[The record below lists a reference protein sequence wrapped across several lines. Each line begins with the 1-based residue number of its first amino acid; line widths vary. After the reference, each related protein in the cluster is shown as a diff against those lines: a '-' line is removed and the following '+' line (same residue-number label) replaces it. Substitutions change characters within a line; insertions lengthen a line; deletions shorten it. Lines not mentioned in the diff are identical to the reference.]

1 MNGIE
6 ICNSD
11 GFINTGSGN
20 VECLERVVAAMAA
33 QTNFLTFTG
42 KSEPADVHIGTEPV
56 IKTEHFDGSPSS
68 REEPTASNAAVIIDW
83 GNIVLADGA
92 NACAESAERSCGSP
106 SHGDMVTDLSKIDE
120 SPAQPILR
128 NFPVSV
134 IAGKPRRFTAHWY
147 SKYGVWL
154 EYSAKKDAIFCKVC
168 RHFGNNLIAD
178 KFTRGFRNWKRTH
191 QACSKHELSKAH
203 NTALCKYMKYK
214 EGQQSSCATLMN
226 QLGNHHP
233 VTPGLIQNNRDHI
246 KVMLDI
252 VMFCVRQHI
261 APCKHKDNDLRNFHE
276 LFQLLCKYDPRIK
289 SRFDAIPKNKNSTLA
304 GIQNDLIDAAASL
317 LLRQIKQELHN
328 TKNTYYAILSDECS
342 DQSKRQLIAV
352 CLRYLHR
359 GSIRERVV
367 GFVDTGDASAE
378 GIALKILQIL
388 EPFELDPGLCV
399 GFGFDGAPVMSG
411 VQSVL
416 KRTFIRALYVHCHS
430 HGLNAV
436 LCDAS
441 KGCADFK
448 TFSEAVNAL
457 RLFLTHGSHGQVRFL
472 ETQKEMHPDRPPLE
486 LDCGAQTQLSSVTD
500 IFHLFDVILEIL
512 TEFAEGGGQAGL
524 EAQSLLQQVQTK
536 KFAFFLVASCKLFEV
551 SSYASKVLQSETLS
565 PSECI
570 HSIECLKQNLADLR
584 HSGFDQILT
593 ASDELTEKNE
603 IENWDVSFSR
613 KRKLPSRDELA
624 VSATSLGKST
634 RVRCADD
641 LRAIWYQILD
651 SQINELD
658 SRFHQD
664 SYCLM
669 EAAATLRTKDQSNLA
684 ENIRP
689 VCTSYSVEVTDAE
702 LFTFSQILRQTSLAG
717 PCLSLIEVFDTCSE
731 EHFPNLCLLIR
742 ILLTLPITA
751 CTKER
756 ICSSINK
763 IKTSSRSTMLTAQL
777 NPLSL
782 LSFEKDL
789 TDSLDYDEIID
800 IFYFIKFIK
809 PFISQGGL
817 VESGNQPLLTWK
829 PMIPV

>member
-1 MNGIE
+1 
-6 ICNSD
+6 
-11 GFINTGSGN
+11 
-20 VECLERVVAAMAA
+20 MAA

-42 KSEPADVHIGTEPV
+42 KTEPADVHIGTEPD
-56 IKTEHFDGSPSS
+56 IKTEHFDDSPSS
-68 REEPTASNAAVIIDW
+68 SEEPTVSNAAVIMDW
-83 GNIVLADGA
+83 GKIVLADGA
-92 NACAESAERSCGSP
+92 NPCVEGAESRSCGSP
-106 SHGDMVTDLSKIDE
+106 SHGDMVLDLSKIDE

-203 NTALCKYMKYK
+203 NTALCKYTKYK
-214 EGQQSSCATLMN
+214 EGQQSSHVTLMN
-226 QLGNHHP
+226 QPENHHHHP

-261 APCKHKDNDLRNFHE
+261 APCRKKENDLGNFHE

-289 SRFDAIPKNKNSTLA
+289 SRFDAIPKNKNATLT
-304 GIQNDLIDAAASL
+304 GVQNDLIDAAASL
-317 LLRQIKQELHN
+317 LLRQIKQELHD
-328 TKNTYYAILSDECS
+328 TKNTYYTILSDECS

-352 CLRYLHR
+352 CLRYLYR

-367 GFVDTGDASAE
+367 GFVDTGDTSAE

-399 GFGFDGAPVMSG
+399 GFGFDGASVMSG
-411 VQSVL
+411 VHGIL

-430 HGLNAV
+430 HSLNSV

-441 KGCADFK
+441 KACADFAM
-448 TFSEAVNAL
+448 FSEAVNAL
-457 RLFLTHGSHGQVRFL
+457 RLFLTHGSGSDGQARFL
-472 ETQKEMHPDRPPLE
+472 ELQKEMHPDRPPLE
-486 LDCGAQTQLSSVTD
+486 LKRGAQAQLSSATD
-500 IFHLFDVILEIL
+500 IFHSFDVILEIL

-524 EAQSLLQQVQTK
+524 EAQSLIQQVQTK

-551 SSYASKVLQSETLS
+551 SIYASKVLQRETSSL
-565 PSECI
+565 SECI
-570 HSIECLKQNLADLR
+570 HSVECLKQSLADLR
-584 HSGFDQILT
+584 HRGFDQILT
-593 ASDELTEKNE
+593 AFNELTEKNE

-613 KRKLPSRDELA
+613 KRKLPSRDNSA
-624 VSATSLGKST
+624 VSATSLKKST

-641 LRAIWYQILD
+641 LRTLWYQILD

-658 SRFHQD
+658 SRFHRD
-664 SYCLM
+664 SYCAM
-669 EAAATLRTKDQSNLA
+669 KAADTLCTKDQSNLA
-684 ENIRP
+684 ENIHP
-689 VCTSYSVEVTDAE
+689 VCTSYSVEVSDAE
-702 LFTFSQILRQTSLAG
+702 LFAFSQMLRQTLSAG
-717 PCLSLIEVFDTCSE
+717 PCLSLIQLFDTCSE
-731 EHFPNLCLLIR
+731 ECFPNVHLLIR

-751 CTKER
+751 CTEDR
-756 ICSSINK
+756 ICSSVNK

-817 VESGNQPLLTWK
+817 VESGNQALLTWK